1 MIHLYTQGQLALD
14 GISEKYPSIY
24 PTRGTLGFGSEF
36 EAFPDCKAED
46 TCMFQKLKLFHIAQL
61 RPLTPAEIPFG
72 IIKRYVICC
81 FIICTRSILNTV
93 IISGFHYNVPEAL
106 L

>member
-24 PTRGTLGFGSEF
+24 PTWGTLRFGSEF
-36 EAFPDCKAED
+36 EACPDCCAED
-46 TCMFQKLKLFHIAQL
+46 TCMSPKFKLFHIAQL

-72 IIKRYVICC
+72 IKRYVICC
-81 FIICTRSILNTV
+81 FIICTRGILNTV